1 MIKKIFILISFV
13 KDLFIARYNINHS
26 GSQQSYFL
34 MRFLYRISNGLL
46 LNFIGKIIKVPSD
59 PQFFKQSFKVLDQI
73 NQETVS
79 NLKYELLKLN
89 VSTNEK
95 YNQNKPIKF
104 VEKSNFIA
112 IDYDYYK
119 KFNAVRLNFDNKD
132 LLSNKTIS
140 KFIIESNFSE
150 KIDKIVGVKT
160 SLIAADC
167 WITLPVPEVK
177 ENYELMTKYQD
188 TQMWHRDVDHL
199 RDLKVFI
206 YLNDVLDDKDGPF
219 EIIQGTNCHDKFDQK
234 NYIDKIKFRISNN
247 YTKRYY
253 QNKIKSIYGKE
264 GTAFLAD
271 TRAFHRG
278 NVIIGQKYR
287 IVLMLYYSTH
297 LFGKEK
303 KISLEKNF
311 ESYSLWKNQVEQNKY
326 LSLFNG

>member
-1 MIKKIFILISFV
+1 
-13 KDLFIARYNINHS
+13 
-26 GSQQSYFL
+26 

-46 LNFIGKIIKVPSD
+46 LNFIEKIIKVPSD
-59 PQFFKQSFKVLDQI
+59 PRFFKKSFKVLDQI
-73 NQETVS
+73 NQEIVS

-89 VSTNEK
+89 VSTNEQ

-104 VEKSNFIA
+104 IEKSNKIE

-188 TQMWHRDVDHL
+188 TQMWHRDVDNL
-199 RDLKVFI
+199 RDIKHMI
-206 YLNDVLDDKDGPF
+206 YLTDVLDETSGSFDIVKNTHFFSWFNPF
-219 EIIQGTNCHDKFDQK
+219 
-234 NYIDKIKFRISNN
+234 NYFNKIKFRVKNDFVEKKYSD
-247 YTKRYY
+247 
-253 QNKIKSIYGKE
+253 KIFSFLGKA
-264 GTAFLAD
+264 GTNFLVD
-271 TRAFHRG
+271 TRALHRG
-278 NVIIGQKYR
+278 KIITKQKHFR
-287 IVLMLYYSTH
+287 IVLQLYLSNH
-297 LFGKEK
+297 FFGKDK
-303 KISLEKNF
+303 KQILYKKYN
-311 ESYSLWKNQVEQNKY
+311 SYEILKDNKY
-326 LSLFNG
+326 FLPMLLME